1 MKTGTCV
8 VFRFGVIALAL
19 AAGSAALA
27 QGSYPNRPVRIVVGF
42 APGGPSDIISR
53 TVGAKMGELMGAQFI
68 VENKTGAAGVLAT
81 QEVARA
87 APDGYTLL
95 NTPLATV
102 SNEFLSKTI
111 KYEYGKD
118 IIAIC
123 PQAETANILVV
134 HPSLGVNSVPE
145 LIKLA
150 REEPG
155 KLQYATAGRGSATH
169 LASELFNMIVGI
181 KTVPVHY
188 RGGGDTVKDLL
199 SGQVKNDVLDHR
211 AGAGIREGR
220 PAHWL
225 GDDWSPA

>member
-1 MKTGTCV
+1 MKTGACV
-8 VFRFGVIALAL
+8 VFRLGIIALAF

-53 TVGAKMGELMGAQFI
+53 TVGAKMGELMGAQFV

-118 IIAIC
+118 IIAIG

-134 HPSLGVNSVPE
+134 HPSLGVNSVPD

-155 KLQYATAGRGSATH
+155 KLQYATAAGYSPLRSVVAMLGITVAGMPAT
-169 LASELFNMIVGI
+169 
-181 KTVPVHY
+181 
-188 RGGGDTVKDLL
+188 
-199 SGQVKNDVLDHR
+199 
-211 AGAGIREGR
+211 
-220 PAHWL
+220 
-225 GDDWSPA
+225 SPAVARWTWPLKTATTR